1 METKKCYVCG
11 KSPLSKDEVGIT
23 KKLIDKKTT
32 NFYCLTCLAEYFEV
46 DEEELIAKMLGSL
59 QAPIS
64 NFVGVLSAMPRSLVI
79 ALNAVAEKKAQ

>member
-46 DEEELIAKMLGSL
+46 DEEELVAKIEEFKNEGCTL
-59 QAPIS
+59 
-64 NFVGVLSAMPRSLVI
+64 F
-79 ALNAVAEKKAQ
+79 K